1 MRANLIGPFQ
11 ELPDHCLLPEHYKLD
26 LMIPDGISDCC
37 HSKLRIQRTS
47 KRYPVSILLGMPVLH
62 HHIKQC
68 LNCGKYYPCDK
79 INELMPPH
87 SNYGYD
93 IIIEVGLGR
102 FQYHRQDQ
110 EIQKTIQKRY
120 SLSLSESSVN
130 ELADSFLDYFAAV
143 HYAKANAIH
152 QRIRKQGGY
161 VAHLDGTCE
170 ADTDTLFT
178 IIDEISGIVLIT
190 GRMSAE
196 NVKDIECLLTKCKE
210 LFGVP
215 LATMRDLSNTIATAR
230 DQLFSEVPDLI
241 CQYHFLE
248 NVGKALFKDTHQ
260 QVTNLLRKLKI
271 KPGLKSLRHSLIK
284 WSKKQSSTVEQEVN
298 EFITNPNGKWPSDTA
313 YLRKYFTYFILR
325 WLDDY
330 TSELKGEYFPFDQ
343 PSLIF
348 YRRCVKLYD
357 LLNDLLVAVDHVK
370 TREKQTLI
378 SILGVLQPIKN
389 DKTLVTTVQRL
400 EKQVELFEKLRDIL
414 RFKRSDNKPIL
425 RQRPPRS
432 TIEDARKIQK
442 RLSHFHRQLGLKATA
457 DNPDIVVS
465 SKIILDYLDKY
476 STKLVGHILTLP
488 DRDLLLD
495 RTNNICE
502 QRFGNKKSKWRRKL
516 GTKNLR
522 RHLQAARHEEFLVA
536 NLDKQDYIDSIYDG
550 TVDNMAYNFAKYC
563 HSALELRNLRKNQQE
578 RKAMP
583 CSKKSLRK
591 PEKLLN
597 AILMI
602 KAILLNGS
610 IPALN

>member
-1 MRANLIGPFQ
+1 M
-11 ELPDHCLLPEHYKLD
+11 
-26 LMIPDGISDCC
+26 
-37 HSKLRIQRTS
+37 
-47 KRYPVSILLGMPVLH
+47 
-62 HHIKQC
+62 
-68 LNCGKYYPCDK
+68 
-79 INELMPPH
+79 
-87 SNYGYD
+87 
-93 IIIEVGLGR
+93 
-102 FQYHRQDQ
+102 
-110 EIQKTIQKRY
+110 
-120 SLSLSESSVN
+120 
-130 ELADSFLDYFAAV
+130 
-143 HYAKANAIH
+143 
-152 QRIRKQGGY
+152 
-161 VAHLDGTCE
+161 
-170 ADTDTLFT
+170 
-178 IIDEISGIVLIT
+178 
-190 GRMSAE
+190 
-196 NVKDIECLLTKCKE
+196 
-210 LFGVP
+210 
-215 LATMRDLSNTIATAR
+215 
-230 DQLFSEVPDLI
+230 
-241 CQYHFLE
+241 
-248 NVGKALFKDTHQ
+248 
-260 QVTNLLRKLKI
+260 
-271 KPGLKSLRHSLIK
+271 
-284 WSKKQSSTVEQEVN
+284 N

-442 RLSHFHRQLGLKATA
+442 RLSHFHRQLELKATA

-522 RHLQAARHEEFLVA
+522 RHLQARGTDIPPFLSSPGV
-536 NLDKQDYIDSIYDG
+536 IFTSINSSRKI
-550 TVDNMAYNFAKYC
+550 VDNACIHTYARVQY
-563 HSALELRNLRKNQQE
+563 
-578 RKAMP
+578 P
-583 CSKKSLRK
+583 Y
-591 PEKLLN
+591 EK
-597 AILMI
+597 
-602 KAILLNGS
+602 
-610 IPALN
+610 